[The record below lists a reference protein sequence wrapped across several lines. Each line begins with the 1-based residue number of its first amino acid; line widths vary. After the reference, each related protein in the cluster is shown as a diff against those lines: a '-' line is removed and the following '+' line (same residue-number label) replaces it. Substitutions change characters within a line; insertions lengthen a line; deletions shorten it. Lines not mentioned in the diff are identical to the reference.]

1 MPQAKLEIYQFPCL
15 SDNYGY
21 LIHDSEQ
28 NLTATIDTP
37 EVGPINQALTD
48 KGWTLTH
55 ILNTHHHFDHAG
67 GNLELK
73 EQWGCT
79 IVGSKSDA
87 SRIPGIDVQLSD
99 GDHYDFGNHQ
109 ATVFDVS
116 GHTIGHIAFY
126 FAGDDVLFSGDAL
139 FALGCGRLFEG
150 TPSQMWTSLQK
161 LKALPDATTVYCA
174 HEYTAANAAF
184 ALSVEPDNQDLQARA
199 TEIKSLRAAGT
210 PTVPSNLGT
219 EKATNPFLRPDSPAL
234 RTTLQMADADD
245 VDVFAETRRR
255 KDNF

>member
-1 MPQAKLEIYQFPCL
+1 MLEVYQIPCL

-21 LIHDSEQ
+21 LIHDSAN

-37 EVGPINQALTD
+37 EVGPINQALEE

-73 EQWGCT
+73 SRWNCI

-87 SRIPGIDVQLSD
+87 KRIPGIDIELSD
-99 GDHYDFGNHQ
+99 GESYQFGDHV

-116 GHTIGHIAFY
+116 GHTLGHIAFY
-126 FAGDDVLFSGDAL
+126 FAEEDVLFSGDAL

-150 TPSQMWTSLQK
+150 SPEQMWSSLSK
-161 LKALPDATTVYCA
+161 LKALPDSTTVYCA

-184 ALSVEPDNQDLQARA
+184 ALSVEPDNVALRERVS
-199 TEIKSLRAAGT
+199 EIKSLRANNL
-210 PTVPSNLGT
+210 PTVPSNLGV
-219 EKATNPFLRPDSPAL
+219 EKATNPFLRPDSDAL
-234 RTTLQMADADD
+234 QKTLQMTGEPL
-245 VDVFAETRRR
+245 VEVFAETRRR

>member
-1 MPQAKLEIYQFPCL
+1 MLEVHQFPCL

-21 LIHDSEQ
+21 LIHDAKN

-37 EVGPINQALTD
+37 EVAPINAALEE

-79 IVGSKSDA
+79 IVGSDPDA
-87 SRIPGIDVQLSD
+87 DRIPGIDVKVTD
-99 GDHYDFGNHQ
+99 GDSYDFGDYR
-109 ATVFDVS
+109 ADVFDVS

-126 FAGDDVLFSGDAL
+126 FASENVLFSGDAL

-150 TPSQMWTSLQK
+150 TPGQMWTSLQK
-161 LKALPDATTVYCA
+161 LKALPDTTTVYCA

-184 ALSVEPDNQDLQARA
+184 ALSVEPNNHELVARVD
-199 TEIKSLRAAGT
+199 EIKALRAEGK
-210 PTVPSNLGT
+210 PTVPSNLGV
-219 EKATNPFLRPDSPAL
+219 EKATNPFLRPDSAH
-234 RTTLQMADADD
+234 LQETIGVNGSDLVA
-245 VDVFAETRRR
+245 VFAETRRR

>member
-1 MPQAKLEIYQFPCL
+1 MLEVYQIPCL

-21 LIHDSEQ
+21 LIHDSVN

-37 EVGPINQALTD
+37 EVGPINRALEE

-55 ILNTHHHFDHAG
+55 ILNTHHHADHAG

-73 EQWGCT
+73 SRWNCT
-79 IVGSKSDA
+79 VVGSKPDA
-87 SRIPGIDVQLSD
+87 KRIPGIDIELSD
-99 GDHYDFGNHQ
+99 GETYQFGDHV

-116 GHTIGHIAFY
+116 GHTLGHIAFY
-126 FAGDDVLFSGDAL
+126 FAEDDLLFSGDAL

-150 TPSQMWTSLQK
+150 SPEQMWSSLSK
-161 LKALPDATTVYCA
+161 LRALPDSTTVYCA

-184 ALSVEPDNQDLQARA
+184 ALSVEPDNAALRERVL
-199 TEIKSLRAAGT
+199 EIKSLRANNL
-210 PTVPSNLGT
+210 PTVPSNLGV
-219 EKATNPFLRPDSPAL
+219 EKATNPFLRPDSGAL
-234 RTTLQMADADD
+234 QKTLKMTGEPLVA
-245 VDVFAETRRR
+245 VFAETRRR